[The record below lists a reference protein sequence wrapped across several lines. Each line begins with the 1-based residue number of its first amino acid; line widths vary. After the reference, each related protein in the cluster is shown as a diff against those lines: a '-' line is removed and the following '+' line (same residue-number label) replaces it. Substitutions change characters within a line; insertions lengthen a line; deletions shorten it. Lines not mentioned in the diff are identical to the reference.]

1 MTVAL
6 KERHTHTKGE
16 HMCQIQGQNLVPS
29 WKVHKR
35 LAKAY
40 KIFNFI
46 SKYAWNLKYT
56 KIYNNMLNLTYFDYF
71 YMAQW
76 YIFSHSKPWL

>member
-29 WKVHKR
+29 LKVHKR

-46 SKYAWNLKYT
+46 SKYA
-56 KIYNNMLNLTYFDYF
+56 
-71 YMAQW
+71 
-76 YIFSHSKPWL
+76 